1 MSKIKEEVNEL
12 IENLLLFTKN
22 DLYKNQLNK
31 ANKLFNKGLEDKII
45 DLGFNEWFVYD
56 YKFDNSSCIIDEYI
70 KSKNLSDH
78 KKDILEAMKNSFVSV
93 FNVGEV
99 NNQLFLKDIFTKT
112 DYPLKNKS
120 LNHKNVVARVMKLNN
135 ENYVIDVLD
144 KWDKDID
151 SIKKAILKKYNE
163 YAGIN
168 KNVSISEFI
177 KNNSLIIYKYLIL
190 YRESKDKLVFK
201 DQEFYVH
208 QGIYAIVDKKG
219 FKTKLENDEKIK
231 FLSDEYEGDIYEL
244 ILEEIV
250 LSEILV
256 KDKTIEIEC
265 KNKEDLKK
273 ANLYFEQNY
282 KNSLKKIKDEV
293 LNIEQLLD

>member
-1 MSKIKEEVNEL
+1 MSKVKEEVNEL
-12 IENLLLFTKN
+12 VENLLLFTKN

-31 ANKLFNKGLEDKII
+31 ANELFNEGLEDKII

-56 YKFDNSSCIIDEYI
+56 YKFDNSSCLIDEYI
-70 KSKNLSDH
+70 KSQSLSDH
-78 KKDILEAMKNSFVSV
+78 KKSLLKAMKDSFVSV

-99 NNQLFLKDIFTKT
+99 NDKLFLKDTFTKT

-120 LNHKNVVARVMKLNN
+120 INYKNVVARVMEFEN
-135 ENYVIDVLD
+135 ENYVIDILD
-144 KWDKDID
+144 NWDKDID

-163 YAGIN
+163 YASIS
-168 KNVSISEFI
+168 KNVSISEFV

-208 QGIYAIVDKKG
+208 QGIYAIVDKNK
-219 FKTKLENDEKIK
+219 FNTKLRNDKNIK
-231 FLSDEYEGDIYEL
+231 FLSDEYDGKIYEL
-244 ILEEIV
+244 ILDEVV
-250 LSEILV
+250 LSEILI

-265 KNKEDLKK
+265 KSENDLQK
-273 ANLYFEQNY
+273 ANLYFEQKY
-282 KNSLKKIKDEV
+282 ENSLKKMKDEV
-293 LNIEQLLD
+293 LNIEQLLE